1 MDDTTAQD
9 SIGARIVSVAQMA
22 VAMHLA
28 MAKEGETA
36 WEQKLRRVSSQHTCG
51 EHTCGE
57 HTCGEHTCAAPA
69 RVEQAMTGG
78 TGRLVTD
85 DKSSATLERA

>member
-57 HTCGEHTCAAPA
+57 HTCAAPA